1 MTLMTI
7 PTLLRPSLR
16 RLLGVLALAAV
27 ACAAQPVAA
36 QALTADKPPKETDR
50 KGGGNQDD
58 RHRSEDDPTRAELK
72 KRFEARFDQMNE
84 LKDRGLIGE
93 TYNGL
98 LEALDQRLLSKVE
111 RQLLEDENADRKA
124 LYDLIAERV
133 DEGEKKVPPR
143 VVAERNGR
151 RNFEKADPRHYLKI
165 DESRWIPKRDEDR
178 ADRIARLKKEGVVGE
193 TFEGYLEAIRGKGDE
208 DVQRLIEQENRD
220 RRAMYDQIAGKVDKA
235 SADQVARDAAKDMY
249 EHLPAGHAYKSKDGA
264 WERRPERQR

>member
-1 MTLMTI
+1 MTLLTI
-7 PTLLRPSLR
+7 PTLLRRSPT
-16 RLLGVLALAAV
+16 RLLAVLALAAM

-36 QALTADKPPKETDR
+36 QSLTDDKPPKENDR
-50 KGGGNQDD
+50 QGGGNQDD
-58 RHRSEDDPTRAELK
+58 RRRNAEDPKRAELK
-72 KRFEARFDQMNE
+72 KRFEARFDQLNG

-98 LEALDQRLLSKVE
+98 VEALDQRLLSKDE

-124 LYDLIAERV
+124 LYDLIAQRV

-178 ADRIARLKKEGVVGE
+178 ADRIARLKKDGVVGE
-193 TFEGYLEAIRGKGDE
+193 TSEGYLDVVRGKGDE
-208 DVQRLIEQENRD
+208 DLQRLIEQENRD

-235 SADQVARDAAKDMY
+235 SAEQIAREAAKDMY
-249 EHLPAGHAYKSKDGA
+249 EHLPAGHTYKSKDGA